1 MDKKTLQK
9 DFTTMLEFK
18 KQVDALNF
26 IIGTWRQEI
35 EDVVLSP
42 DFKKL
47 TREELEELII
57 PNARALRFW
66 NTQLEDYAD
75 RNLAVWKNRAA
86 KSKSKYLNITLD
98 EAIKEFA
105 YIPEGMQLPA
115 IPEPA
120 PVKEPTTPIKV
131 EAKTEDK
138 AIATRDDDTLLETMI
153 QNQ

>member
-1 MDKKTLQK
+1 MDRKTLQK

-66 NTQLEDYAD
+66 NTQLEDFMD
-75 RNLAVWKNRAA
+75 KNLSVWKNRAA
-86 KSKSKYLNITLD
+86 KSKSKELNITL
-98 EAIKEFA
+98 EQAIKEFA
-105 YIPEGMQLPA
+105 YIPKGMQLPA
-115 IPEPA
+115 IPEHIEPE
-120 PVKEPTTPIKV
+120 PIKEPETPIKV
-131 EAKTEDK
+131 EAEKKVAVNDE
-138 AIATRDDDTLLETMI
+138 DTLLESMI
-153 QNQ
+153 KNQ